1 MFVVSSTGL
10 KTGDSHNHGIV
21 GAFVCRS
28 FQTIFQL
35 DDGYNCSYT
44 KPMKTAISIHDDLFK
59 AADAAAKRLGI
70 TRSELYR
77 QALTAFLQNH
87 SDRLVTQSLDRV
99 YADADPSQMPD
110 PVMMQMQAAS
120 LKPESW

>member
-1 MFVVSSTGL
+1 
-10 KTGDSHNHGIV
+10 
-21 GAFVCRS
+21 
-28 FQTIFQL
+28 
-35 DDGYNCSYT
+35 
-44 KPMKTAISIHDDLFK
+44 MKTAISIHDDLFK